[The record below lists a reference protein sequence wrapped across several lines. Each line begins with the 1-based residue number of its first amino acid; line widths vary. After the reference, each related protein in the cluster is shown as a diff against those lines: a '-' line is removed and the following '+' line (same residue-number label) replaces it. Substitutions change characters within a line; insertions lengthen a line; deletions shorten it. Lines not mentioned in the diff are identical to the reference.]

1 MSMSNELTS
10 REQEAIKA
18 CAAYFGR
25 RWKSDLR
32 DCWMRVDYP
41 SSLDSGALQTLRNSE
56 SFGPSGLVRF
66 KLSAFVA
73 SEVQA

>member
-1 MSMSNELTS
+1 MSKQAWISHINTV
-10 REQEAIKA
+10 R
-18 CAAYFGR
+18 FDGR

-56 SFGPSGLVRF
+56 SFGPGGLVRF